1 MYTNYI
7 GTTIYIDKHWE
18 SSARDPKSLILLSE
32 AIMRDG
38 YLVKNKRGYRI
49 VDLEKNNKDI
59 VKYTLKDHL
68 NTLKIVKL

>member
-7 GTTIYIDKHWE
+7 GTTIYIHKHWE
-18 SSARDPKSLILLSE
+18 SRARDPKSLILLSE

-49 VDLEKNNKDI
+49 VDLENNEDI

-68 NTLKIVKL
+68 NTLKIVKQ

>member
-7 GTTIYIDKHWE
+7 GTTIYIHKHRV
-18 SSARDPKSLILLSE
+18 SKARDPKSLILLSE

-49 VDLEKNNKDI
+49 VDLENNEDI